1 MRTVCTG
8 AAALALILAPCAQ
21 TAALAESFDVTRY
34 LHTAW
39 TAREG
44 FLNAGNI

>member
-8 AAALALILAPCAQ
+8 AAALALTLASCARA
-21 TAALAESFDVTRY
+21 AALAESFDVTRY